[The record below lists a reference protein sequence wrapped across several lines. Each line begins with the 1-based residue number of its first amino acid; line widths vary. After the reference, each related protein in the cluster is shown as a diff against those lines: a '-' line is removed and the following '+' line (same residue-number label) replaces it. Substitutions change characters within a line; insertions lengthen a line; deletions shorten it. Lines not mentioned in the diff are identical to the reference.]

1 MKNIFQI
8 LVLLV
13 CFSGFNTPA
22 LALELNSASAQ
33 QLIALK
39 GIGEK
44 TANAILKERQRAGP
58 FISLEDFSIRV
69 KGMGKK
75 RLQNLVNQG
84 LYIDPTTLPSQ
95 WLTPSSKNTSGH
107 GNKPKPHQEPSLR
120 QKTAETKSRV
130 INGGEVS
137 RARSSTSQ
145 GNRLRQQAGSHRVE
159 IAEPQ
164 LIKPPK
170 P

>member
-1 MKNIFQI
+1 MKNLIQKI
-8 LVLLV
+8 VLSVGICVL
-13 CFSGFNTPA
+13 STQA

-33 QLIALK
+33 QLVALK

-44 TANAILKERQRAGP
+44 TANAILQERQRAGP
-58 FISLEDFSIRV
+58 FMSLEDFSIRI

-95 WLTPSSKNTSGH
+95 WLSSNPANSLGH
-107 GNKPKPHQEPSLR
+107 EAKYQPHQEQSF
-120 QKTAETKSRV
+120 KGKAVETGSRV
-130 INGGEVS
+130 IGGGQIKTAQPS
-137 RARSSTSQ
+137 AIQKR
-145 GNRLRQQAGSHRVE
+145 RLRQPAGSHQAE